1 MCAPSVLTNSLQSP
15 LFEALE
21 RADLREATLADESC
35 LFVTPSLA
43 PPAITRL
50 GLRRRFND
58 AVAESVVCSS
68 SSMLFDV
75 DVWCSDVRSAASSF
89 PLCGQTLE
97 TKSSSIF
104 SVPLIGNTEN
114 QTQ

>member
-15 LFEALE
+15 LLEALE

-75 DVWCSDVRSAASSF
+75 DVWCSDVRSAASF

-97 TKSSSIF
+97 TILGS
-104 SVPLIGNTEN
+104 LIGNTEN

>member
-1 MCAPSVLTNSLQSP
+1 LSIDGYVNVINTMCAPSVLTNSLQSP
-15 LFEALE
+15 LLEALE
-21 RADLREATLADESC
+21 RADLREESC

-75 DVWCSDVRSAASSF
+75 DVWCSDVRSAASF

-97 TKSSSIF
+97 TILGSI
-104 SVPLIGNTEN
+104 NW
-114 QTQ
+114 